1 MTGRPS
7 SHLLTAMA
15 WAAATAAVVWLL
27 VDDAVS
33 SWGDTW
39 DSTVVRAATTGVTA
53 VVVGA
58 VHMASARR
66 RETRGRRR
74 PVRPLVLILLGAV
87 PTAALGATAA
97 VTSGGTG
104 GPDRSSVV
112 VVAVFGVIA
121 VVAVGVRLVDAAE
134 RARTAADRRGQHR
147 AGAMVEHGSDV
158 VLITD
163 ADGIV
168 RYASPGLGRTLGH
181 VPAAWLGCDVAA
193 LGAEESD
200 QNAIRARI
208 ASVRDDASAAP
219 ATIELPA
226 MSFEVSLSCQDG
238 QRRHAE
244 GVVAN
249 RLDDD
254 AVGGI
259 VVTFRD
265 ITEQRDL
272 ERQLSHRAF
281 HDELTGLANRALFLD
296 RMDHS
301 LRLTRHGGNP
311 VMVLFIDLDDFKE
324 VNDQHGHGVGDEM
337 LRVIADR
344 IRTSASSGDTVAR
357 LGGDEFAVLLED
369 SGGLDRALDLAER
382 LLAALR
388 DPVRIGNLEVMV
400 LASIGIAVA
409 PVGANTTSLLREA
422 DIAMYEAKRA
432 GKGQIRIF
440 DPAMRRV
447 AARQFAYRGELSHA
461 LEREQL
467 RVVYQPYVDL
477 ASGEVRG
484 AEALV
489 RWHHPEHGDIPPNE
503 FVPIAV
509 RSGVIVQIGR
519 WVIETALDQA
529 VGWRSDLDLFV
540 SVNLSAGELR
550 QTDLIDHLVETVRA
564 RRLPTGSLV
573 LEVTETDLMEG
584 GDRALETVADLRR
597 HGFRV
602 ALDDFGAG
610 YSSISHL
617 QQHPV
622 DMIKI
627 DRAFVAQLD
636 RSGGDPTMVR
646 AVLGLTDT
654 LRIRSAAEGIE
665 TPEQLRELRRLG
677 CEIGQGHLLAAPLE
691 APVIARRFGRS
702 DAVPTTHA

>member
-1 MTGRPS
+1 MTRGPRI
-7 SHLLTAMA
+7 HLATALA
-15 WAAATAAVVWLL
+15 WAAATAAVIWLL
-27 VDDAVS
+27 VD
-33 SWGDTW
+33 GL
-39 DSTVVRAATTGVTA
+39 AATREDPWGSIAMRVATT
-53 VVVGA
+53 
-58 VHMASARR
+58 ASAALVIAAIHVLTGRR
-66 RETRGRRR
+66 RELGNRHRTPR
-74 PVRPLVLILLGAV
+74 PYAPVLLAAV
-87 PTAALGATAA
+87 PPVALAIASV
-97 VTSGGTG
+97 VTSGSSR

-112 VVAVFGVIA
+112 VVAVCG
-121 VVAVGVRLVDAAE
+121 VVAVTAVAVRLVAE
-134 RARTAADRRGQHR
+134 AEQLRSAADQRGRRR
-147 AGAMVEHGSDV
+147 AGAIVEHGSDV

-163 ADGIV
+163 ADGLV
-168 RYASPGLGRTLGH
+168 RYATPGLGRTLGH
-181 VPAAWLGCDVAA
+181 VPTAWHGRDVAA
-193 LGAEESD
+193 LGADEPD
-200 QNAIRARI
+200 QDTIRTRI
-208 ASVRDDASAAP
+208 ASVLDVASDP
-219 ATIELPA
+219 VVE
-226 MSFEVSLSCQDG
+226 FEVSLECQDG
-238 QRRHAE
+238 QRRNAE
-244 GVVAN
+244 AVVVN

-301 LRLTRHGGNP
+301 LRLTRHGGDP

-344 IRTSASSGDTVAR
+344 IRTSTSSGDTAAR

-382 LLAALR
+382 LLASLR
-388 DPVRIGNLEVMV
+388 DPVRIGNLEVTV

-447 AARQFAYRGELSHA
+447 AARQIAYRGELSHA

-489 RWHHPEHGDIPPNE
+489 RWHHPEHGDIPPSE

-540 SVNLSAGELR
+540 SVNLTAGELR
-550 QTDLIDHLVETVRA
+550 QTDLIDHLVETVRS
-564 RRLPTGSLV
+564 RRLPPGSLV

>member
-1 MTGRPS
+1 MALATP
-7 SHLLTAMA
+7 MA
-15 WAAATAAVVWLL
+15 WGAATAAVLWLL
-27 VDDAVS
+27 TVDPAVRGDDVLGSTGSRIAVTVLLAVIGGGIARLVDRRGRDERDAPIS
-33 SWGDTW
+33 
-39 DSTVVRAATTGVTA
+39 RPIALA
-53 VVVGA
+53 VVGA
-58 VHMASARR
+58 TPPVALAVTALAVSGAPTRGSVVAVSGLAVGAVVAVVIR
-66 RETRGRRR
+66 LTGEVDRVRDAIDRRGRRR
-74 PVRPLVLILLGAV
+74 
-87 PTAALGATAA
+87 
-97 VTSGGTG
+97 
-104 GPDRSSVV
+104 
-112 VVAVFGVIA
+112 
-121 VVAVGVRLVDAAE
+121 
-134 RARTAADRRGQHR
+134 
-147 AGAMVEHGSDV
+147 AGALVENGSDV
-158 VLITD
+158 VLVVD
-163 ADGIV
+163 VDGRI
-168 RYASPGLGRTLGH
+168 RYASPGLSRTLGH
-181 VPAAWLGCDVAA
+181 LPAEWDGRDVADLGADESDRDLIGSRLAAAGADAGVRSIEFEVTLGCH
-193 LGAEESD
+193 
-200 QNAIRARI
+200 
-208 ASVRDDASAAP
+208 
-219 ATIELPA
+219 
-226 MSFEVSLSCQDG
+226 DG

-244 GVVAN
+244 GVVVDRRNDGAI
-249 RLDDD
+249 
-254 AVGGI
+254 GGL

-296 RMDHS
+296 RMDHA
-301 LRLTRHGGNP
+301 LRLTRQGGDP

-324 VNDQHGHGVGDEM
+324 VNDQYGHGVGDET

-344 IRTSASSGDTVAR
+344 IRTATSSGDTAAR

-382 LLAALR
+382 LLAGLR
-388 DPVRIGNLEVMV
+388 DPVRIGATEVVV

-447 AARQFAYRGELSHA
+447 AARQLAYRGELSHA
-461 LEREQL
+461 LGRDQL

-489 RWHHPEHGDIPPNE
+489 RWHHPEHGEIPPAE
-503 FVPIAV
+503 FIPIAV
-509 RSGVIVQIGR
+509 RSGLIVKIGR

-540 SVNLSAGELR
+540 SVNLTATELR
-550 QTDLIDHLVETVRA
+550 QPDLIEHLVETVRT
-564 RRLPTGSLV
+564 RRLPAGSLV
-573 LEVTETDLMEG
+573 LELTETDLMEG

-597 HGFRV
+597 HGFGV

-610 YSSISHL
+610 YCSISHL
-617 QQHPV
+617 QAHPV

-636 RSGGDPTMVR
+636 RPGGDPTMVR
-646 AVLGLTDT
+646 AVLGLTET
-654 LRIRSAAEGIE
+654 LEIRSAAEGIE

-677 CEIGQGHLLAAPLE
+677 CMVGQGHLLAGPLE
-691 APVIARRFGRS
+691 APVVARRFGRA
-702 DAVPTTHA
+702 DDEVAPAYG